1 MKKILLFA
9 VAATSLVSLSACRKK
24 MDTVAHIYVK
34 DETNASVSNA
44 MVVLYGTNT
53 QSTPQQVAVFDTA
66 YTNLNGLATFNYNEL
81 YQLGQA
87 GVAVLD
93 IKAQKG
99 NKTGQGIIKIDNQTA
114 SLDNIEV
121 LDVFEKHLG
130 PSLASAERGWRNH
143 KGRYAK

>member
-53 QSTPQQVAVFDTA
+53 QQTPQQVAVYDTA
-66 YTNLNGLATFNYNEL
+66 YTNANGLATFNYNEL

-99 NKTGQGIIKIDNQTA
+99 NKIGQGIIKIEAEKVNEET
-114 SLDNIEV
+114 
-121 LDVFEKHLG
+121 VFIQ
-130 PSLASAERGWRNH
+130 P
-143 KGRYAK
+143 

>member
-1 MKKILLFA
+1 
-9 VAATSLVSLSACRKK
+9 

-53 QSTPQQVAVFDTA
+53 QTTPQQVAVYDTT
-66 YTNLNGLATFNYNEL
+66 YTNANGLATFNYNEL

-99 NKTGQGIIKIDNQTA
+99 NKTGQGIIKIEAEKVNEET
-114 SLDNIEV
+114 
-121 LDVFEKHLG
+121 VFIQ
-130 PSLASAERGWRNH
+130 P
-143 KGRYAK
+143 

>member
-1 MKKILLFA
+1 MKKILFFA
-9 VAATSLVSLSACRKK
+9 LATTSLVSLSACRKK

-53 QSTPQQVAVFDTA
+53 QQTPQQVAVFDTA
-66 YTNLNGLATFNYNEL
+66 YTNANGLATFNYNEL

-99 NKTGQGIIKIDNQTA
+99 NKIGQGIIKIEAEKVNEET
-114 SLDNIEV
+114 
-121 LDVFEKHLG
+121 VFIQ
-130 PSLASAERGWRNH
+130 P
-143 KGRYAK
+143 

>member
-1 MKKILLFA
+1 MKKIVLFTL
-9 VAATSLVSLSACRKK
+9 VAASLISLSSCRKK

-53 QSTPQQVAVFDTA
+53 QQTPQQVAVFDTA
-66 YTNLNGLATFNYNEL
+66 YTNANGLATFNYNEI

-99 NKTGQGIIKIDNQTA
+99 NKIGQGIIKIEAEKVNEET
-114 SLDNIEV
+114 
-121 LDVFEKHLG
+121 VFIQ
-130 PSLASAERGWRNH
+130 P
-143 KGRYAK
+143 